1 MKNKRANSTPQKPLT
16 PAMEDY
22 LEAIF
27 NLGREKRAIRVKDIA
42 KRLNVKM
49 PTVTSMLNTLGDRG
63 FVDYQKYEYI
73 ELTRKGHRVG
83 KEIDRRHKVL
93 RAFLVNILNVN
104 SKRANQ
110 EACEMEHAVSPSTLD
125 RFVEF
130 MEFLQFCPR
139 AGSSWLDNFGE
150 YRLHGRD
157 PDKCVERMKE
167 FSNGFSHRMKIISD
181 MKEKNGDVTNP
192 HRPKSRGR

>member
-1 MKNKRANSTPQKPLT
+1 VKNKLVNTTPQKPLT

-73 ELTRKGHRVG
+73 ELTRKEHRVG
-83 KEIDRRHKVL
+83 KEINRRHKVL
-93 RAFLVNILNVN
+93 RNFLVNILNVN

-130 MEFLQFCPR
+130 MEFIQSCPR
-139 AGSSWLDNFGE
+139 AGSSWLDNFEE

-157 PDKCVERMKE
+157 PNKCVERMKE
-167 FSNGFSHRMKIISD
+167 FSNGFRHRIKDISD
-181 MKEKNGDVTNP
+181 VKVKDGDVANP

>member
-1 MKNKRANSTPQKPLT
+1 MKNKRVNSTPQKPLT

-22 LEAIF
+22 LEAIY

-63 FVDYQKYEYI
+63 FIDYQKYEYI

-83 KEIDRRHKVL
+83 KEINRRHKVL
-93 RAFLVNILNVN
+93 RNFLVNILKVN

-130 MEFLQFCPR
+130 MEFLQSCPR
-139 AGSSWLDNFGE
+139 AGSSWLDNFEE

-157 PDKCVERMKE
+157 PNKCVERMKE
-167 FSNGFSHRMKIISD
+167 FSNGFRHRIKTISD
-181 MKEKNGDVTNP
+181 VKKKEDYTQ
-192 HRPKSRGR
+192 

>member
-1 MKNKRANSTPQKPLT
+1 MKNKRTNSTPQKPLT

-22 LEAIF
+22 LEAIY

-42 KRLNVKM
+42 KRLDVKM

-73 ELTRKGHRVG
+73 ELTKKGHRVG
-83 KEIDRRHKVL
+83 KEINRRHKVL
-93 RAFLVNILNVN
+93 LGFFQ
-104 SKRANQ
+104 S
-110 EACEMEHAVSPSTLD
+110 
-125 RFVEF
+125 
-130 MEFLQFCPR
+130 CPR
-139 AGSSWLDNFGE
+139 AGSSWLDNFEE

-157 PDKCVERMKE
+157 PNKCVERMKE
-167 FSNGFSHRMKIISD
+167 FSNGFRHRMKTISD
-181 MKEKNGDVTNP
+181 VKEKDGDVANP